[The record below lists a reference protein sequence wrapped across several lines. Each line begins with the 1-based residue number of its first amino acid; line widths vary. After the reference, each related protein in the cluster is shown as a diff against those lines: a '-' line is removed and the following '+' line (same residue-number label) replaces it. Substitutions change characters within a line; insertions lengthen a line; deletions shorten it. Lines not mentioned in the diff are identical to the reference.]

1 MLRNSRVR
9 KCAVLLCISL
19 LIGLLFGSIVAA
31 KTQSEN
37 TFVSS
42 FNQPL
47 KKIESN
53 ILEPGITRLANN
65 EIISQDLSSQS
76 SLSASSKTVHVNSYH
91 RKDGTYVQEH
101 YRRAPRK

>member
-1 MLRNSRVR
+1 MFRNSMVR
-9 KCAVLLCISL
+9 KYVVVLCISL

-31 KTQSEN
+31 KIQSEN

-53 ILEPGITRLANN
+53 IFESRITKLVNN
-65 EIISQDLSSQS
+65 EIILQDLSSQS
-76 SLSASSKTVHVNSYH
+76 CLFASSKTVHVKSYH
-91 RKDGTYVQEH
+91 RKDGTYVRSH
-101 YRRAPRK
+101 YRRAPR